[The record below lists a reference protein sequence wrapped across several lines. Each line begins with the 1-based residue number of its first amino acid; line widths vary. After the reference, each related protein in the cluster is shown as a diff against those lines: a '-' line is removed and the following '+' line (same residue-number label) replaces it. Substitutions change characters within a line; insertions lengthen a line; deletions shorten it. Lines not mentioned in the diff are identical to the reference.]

1 MLMISMPN
9 VAWHNTAQFLNRR
22 HDNPPIISL
31 GVYSMSFFISEA
43 MADAAPAAQQGG
55 DPLTALL
62 FPIGLIVLFYFFLI
76 RPQSKRAKA
85 HKAMTE
91 GLQKGDE
98 VVTQGGILGK
108 VTAVGENFVT
118 VEIAKD
124 VTINVQKHSMGAL
137 MPKGTIKELKN
148 D

>member
-1 MLMISMPN
+1 
-9 VAWHNTAQFLNRR
+9 
-22 HDNPPIISL
+22 
-31 GVYSMSFFISEA
+31 MSFFISDALAE
-43 MADAAPAAQQGG
+43 AAPAAAQQG
-55 DPLTALL
+55 DPITALL

-76 RPQSKRAKA
+76 RPQSKRAKE

-108 VTAVGENFVT
+108 ITNVGENFIT
-118 VEIAKD
+118 LEISD
-124 VTINVQKHSMGAL
+124 NVTINVQRAAIGAL
-137 MPKGTIKELKN
+137 MPKGTIKENKA